1 MSGADPTTSQLTTP
15 PHTSAPPSAEQQGC
29 YHCGL
34 PLPPDQ
40 TFSVVIDGVERC
52 MCCPGCQ
59 AVATA
64 IADGGLARFYE
75 YRQAASQKP
84 SDGGGN
90 HSYQFYDD
98 PDIQADF
105 VVPLGNGQVQ
115 ANLIL
120 QGITCAACSWLIEKH
135 LQAIAGVVSVRI
147 NVTSFRA
154 QIIFDQT
161 QVRLS
166 DLMQQLAAIG
176 YTPLP
181 ATDEEHIKLET
192 RENRLALIRLGVAGF
207 GMMQA
212 GMVAVGLYT
221 GATDQ
226 WQVLLRWL
234 SLLLTT
240 PVVFFSAQ
248 PFFRAAWRSLRARQL
263 VMDVPV
269 SLAVIIGYGASLW
282 ATVTEQGDVYF
293 ESIAMFVFLLLVGRY
308 LEMRSRARSR
318 VGRSNVAQLVPAIAT
333 RWQDDTWQ
341 SVPVRQL
348 QPGDCIRIDAGQN
361 VCADGVV
368 ISGRSSVSEA
378 FITGESQPVAKQVG
392 DTVIAG
398 SENVDS
404 PLEVEVEA
412 VGSGTRLSAVVRLIE
427 QAEAD
432 KPKRLAMADKVAR
445 YFVACVLLVCAG
457 VFALWWWLDAS
468 RALWVAL
475 SVLVVTCPCALA
487 LAMPTALTTATETL
501 RKLGVLITRGHVL
514 ESLPAVNRVLFDK
527 TGTLTTGDLSVA
539 NVHIVREGTQE
550 SELLALAAALEEGSR
565 HPIARAF
572 APWRNQCR
580 AQDLQQTLGA
590 GVAGSVAG
598 VSYRLGRAEFV
609 GLEASAIPAS
619 AAGQQ
624 LFLSDDKGLVAW
636 FLLDDPIRPD
646 AAEVIASLRLR
657 GIEVELLSGDAEA
670 NVARVAAELG
680 IAIYRAGATPE
691 DKLSHLADCQHR
703 GDRIAMVGDG
713 INDVPVLAKADV
725 SFAMAR
731 ASELAA
737 THADVLLLADSLTPI
752 DEAFV
757 KAEQTRRVIRQ
768 NLSLSVMYN
777 ILALPLAACGL
788 VAPWAAA
795 IGMTTSS
802 LVVVF
807 NALRL
812 ARR

>member
-1 MSGADPTTSQLTTP
+1 MAQTTP
-15 PHTSAPPSAEQQGC
+15 ATESETC

-34 PLPPDQ
+34 PLPRNKLY
-40 TFSVVIDGVERC
+40 VVELGGIVRR

-59 AVATA
+59 AVASA
-64 IADGGLARFYE
+64 IADGGLSRFYK
-75 YRQAASQKP
+75 YRQSSSQKP
-84 SDGGGN
+84 SDQAGKDT
-90 HSYQFYDD
+90 YLIYDD
-98 PDIQADF
+98 ADIQADF
-105 VVPLGNGQVQ
+105 VVPFSEGLVQ

-135 LQAIAGVVSVRI
+135 LLAISGVESVRI

-154 QIIFDQT
+154 QIIFAPS
-161 QVRLS
+161 QVSLS
-166 DLMQQLAAIG
+166 QLMQQLAAIG

-181 ATDEEHIKLET
+181 ATDEAHLTVET

-207 GMMQA
+207 GMMQV

-221 GATDQ
+221 GAADQ

-234 SLLLTT
+234 SLLLST

-248 PFFRAAWRSLRARQL
+248 PFFRAALRSLKAGQL

-269 SLAVIIGYGASLW
+269 SLAIAIGYSASLW
-282 ATVTEQGDVYF
+282 ATVTHQGDVYF

-318 VGRSNVAQLVPAIAT
+318 VGRSNVAQLLPAVAL
-333 RWQDDTWQ
+333 RWQVDAWQ
-341 SVPVRQL
+341 SVPVRQV
-348 QPGDCIRIDAGQN
+348 QAGDRIRVDAGQN
-361 VCADGVV
+361 ICADGVV
-368 ISGRSSVSEA
+368 RTGRSSVSEA
-378 FITGESQPVAKQVG
+378 FITGESRPVAKRVG

-398 SENVDS
+398 SENIDS
-404 PLEVEVEA
+404 PLEVDVVA

-432 KPKRLAMADKVAR
+432 KPHRLAIADRVAR
-445 YFVACVLLVCAG
+445 YFVATVLLVCAG
-457 VFALWWWLDAS
+457 VFATWWWLDAS

-487 LAMPTALTTATETL
+487 LAMPTALTTATEAL
-501 RKLGVLITRGHVL
+501 RKQGLLITRGHVL
-514 ESLPAVNRVLFDK
+514 ESAPTITRVLFDK
-527 TGTLTTGDLSVA
+527 TGTLTTGNLSVA
-539 NVHIVREGTQE
+539 EINIARRGLQE
-550 SELLALAAALEEGSR
+550 NEVLSIAAALEEGCR

-572 APWRNQCR
+572 GAWANTMR
-580 AQDLQQTLGA
+580 ASDVQQTLGA
-590 GVAGSVAG
+590 GVEGSVQG
-598 VSYRLGRAEFV
+598 TYYRLGRAEFAAPGCSV
-609 GLEASAIPAS
+609 PAAQGLQICLGDEQGLLASI
-619 AAGQQ
+619 
-624 LFLSDDKGLVAW
+624 V
-636 FLLDDPIRPD
+636 LDDPIRDD
-646 AAEVIASLRLR
+646 AAKVVAALQAR
-657 GIEVELLSGDAEA
+657 GIAVELLSGDAEA
-670 NVARVAAELG
+670 NVARVAANLG
-680 IAIYRAGATPE
+680 IDTYRAGATPE
-691 DKLSHLADCQHR
+691 DKLSHLAHCQAQ
-703 GDRIAMVGDG
+703 GDTVAMVGDG

-725 SFAMAR
+725 SVAMAR

-737 THADVLLLADSLTPI
+737 THADVLLLADSVLPI
-752 DEAFV
+752 EFLLN
-757 KAEQTRRVIRQ
+757 KAEQTRRVIWQ
-768 NLSLSVMYN
+768 NLSLSVLYN
-777 ILALPLAACGL
+777 VLALPLAACGL